1 MQLANDER
9 AEMIVRHLAEYEKS
23 GSSATY
29 PLELKG
35 IKEYLPVIR
44 VNPESLLLNPEN
56 NRLTAQLR
64 DHADE
69 SAVKRQPWSHDSQQ
83 LLHKL
88 LAQTEQFQELK
99 SQLEELK
106 QKEPGLITRDGLLVN
121 GNTRVA
127 ALKELGVKYVEVAVL
142 PETVSPSDIL
152 DIEAELQLTE
162 YVHQEYTYTNELLF
176 MRRFLDQGGSEKELG
191 RKKGWVKGIERKV
204 QWYMRTLGYIEEVRA
219 LNKPPVEYSE
229 FDNKRQHLKDLDD
242 DFMRLFNQGDVAAA
256 EALKWNRLSSIFL
269 RLNKDQVR
277 TVEAEFIDEDFLGRV
292 GDRDK
297 KSLEMLDKYKPR
309 PVNGGFAEIFGETED
324 DESFYD
330 TKGFLRDFLR
340 SRALDDDAEEDD
352 YADLAWVFRRKA
364 EQIIDAQKLDADRA
378 APIELLADMQ
388 MRLADLRVRLPDVIN
403 EAGFKAG
410 KFKFQLKKVTDE
422 LDKVEADFSRLK
434 V

>member
-9 AEMIVRHLAEYEKS
+9 IEMIARHLAEHQESK
-23 GSSATY
+23 SSATY
-29 PLELKG
+29 PLEVKG
-35 IKEYLPVIR
+35 MKEYLPVIR
-44 VNPESLLLNPEN
+44 VNPENLLLNPEN

-64 DHADE
+64 DHAEE
-69 SAVKRQPWSHDSQQ
+69 SSVKRKPWGHESQQ

-127 ALKELGVKYVEVAVL
+127 ALKELGVNYVEVAVL
-142 PETVSPSDIL
+142 PETVSQSDIL
-152 DIEAELQLTE
+152 DIEAELQLAE

-176 MRRFLDQGGSEKELG
+176 MKRFLDQGGSEKELG
-191 RKKGWVKGIERKV
+191 RKKGWIKGIERKV

-219 LNKPPVEYSE
+219 LTEPPVEYSD

-242 DFMRLFNQGDVAAA
+242 DFMRLFNQGDVVAAD
-256 EALKWNRLSSIFL
+256 ALKWNRLVSIFL

-277 TVEAEFIDEDFLGRV
+277 TVEAEFIDEDFLDRV
-292 GDRDK
+292 GGRDQ
-297 KSLEMLDKYKPR
+297 KSFELLEQYKPQ
-309 PVNGGFAEIFGETED
+309 PVNSGFSEIFGEIEE

-330 TKGFLRDFLR
+330 TKGFLRDFLKN
-340 SRALDDDAEEDD
+340 RAVDNDAEEDD
-352 YADLAWVFRRKA
+352 YTNLAWVFRRKA
-364 EQIIDAQKLDADRA
+364 EQIIDAQKLDADKA

-388 MRLADLRVRLPDVIN
+388 MRLADLRVRLPDVVN
-403 EAGFKAG
+403 ESGFKAG

-422 LDKVEADFSRLK
+422 LQKVEADFSRLK
-434 V
+434 F